1 MLDKSVVGVQPRI
14 VWTLDDIKTKELEAM
29 EKEEEENDKWM
40 EFAGRSTCAAV
51 VHLGE
56 KSQPLPV
63 KIVWRITLIVGVILM
78 IASTYFSASSFL
90 SFSGNSEMML
100 QTDSDS
106 WIEHPNYHICTS
118 NTFNLTILKGLI
130 DCVDYRNFIFELI
143 LVLFWE
149 TELGF
154 VDAEMISYLLL
165 TTSLFVVSP
174 ALLQNVERQRQLE
187 MKFDKIVEQNGI
199 EDVAE
204 ILQRAVI
211 Q

>member
-1 MLDKSVVGVQPRI
+1 
-14 VWTLDDIKTKELEAM
+14 
-29 EKEEEENDKWM
+29 
-40 EFAGRSTCAAV
+40 
-51 VHLGE
+51 
-56 KSQPLPV
+56 
-63 KIVWRITLIVGVILM
+63 
-78 IASTYFSASSFL
+78 
-90 SFSGNSEMML
+90 
-100 QTDSDS
+100 
-106 WIEHPNYHICTS
+106 
-118 NTFNLTILKGLI
+118 
-130 DCVDYRNFIFELI
+130 

>member
-1 MLDKSVVGVQPRI
+1 
-14 VWTLDDIKTKELEAM
+14 
-29 EKEEEENDKWM
+29 
-40 EFAGRSTCAAV
+40 
-51 VHLGE
+51 
-56 KSQPLPV
+56 
-63 KIVWRITLIVGVILM
+63 
-78 IASTYFSASSFL
+78 
-90 SFSGNSEMML
+90 
-100 QTDSDS
+100 
-106 WIEHPNYHICTS
+106 
-118 NTFNLTILKGLI
+118 
-130 DCVDYRNFIFELI
+130 

-204 ILQRAVI
+204 ILQRAVL

>member
-1 MLDKSVVGVQPRI
+1 
-14 VWTLDDIKTKELEAM
+14 
-29 EKEEEENDKWM
+29 
-40 EFAGRSTCAAV
+40 
-51 VHLGE
+51 
-56 KSQPLPV
+56 
-63 KIVWRITLIVGVILM
+63 
-78 IASTYFSASSFL
+78 
-90 SFSGNSEMML
+90 
-100 QTDSDS
+100 
-106 WIEHPNYHICTS
+106 
-118 NTFNLTILKGLI
+118 
-130 DCVDYRNFIFELI
+130 

-187 MKFDKIVEQNGI
+187 MKFNKIVEQNGI

-204 ILQRAVI
+204 ILQRAVL